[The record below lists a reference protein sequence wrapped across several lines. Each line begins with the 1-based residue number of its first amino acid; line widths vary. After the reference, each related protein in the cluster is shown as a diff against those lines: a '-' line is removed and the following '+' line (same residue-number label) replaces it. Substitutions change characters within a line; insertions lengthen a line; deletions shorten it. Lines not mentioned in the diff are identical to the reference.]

1 MQLSRT
7 DIPPLADSIGGI
19 ESTELLNVID
29 IYRAELCK
37 SMLVR
42 DLKRMVAA
50 SSVLVALMRQ
60 QVNAQNPSEDTREMA
75 NVD

>member
-1 MQLSRT
+1 MQLSRA
-7 DIPPLADSIGGI
+7 DIPALADSIGGI
-19 ESTELLNVID
+19 ESTELLDVID